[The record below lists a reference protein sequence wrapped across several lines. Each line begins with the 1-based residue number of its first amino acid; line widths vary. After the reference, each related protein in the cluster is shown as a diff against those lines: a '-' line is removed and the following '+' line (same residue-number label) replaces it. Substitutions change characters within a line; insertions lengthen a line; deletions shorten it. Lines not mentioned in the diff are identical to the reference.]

1 MAHYTDFV
9 KSASSLSE
17 AQNILSDIY
26 NENPSHWPNGLTS
39 QHFDGGLYL
48 IRKSASHEPVGF
60 VGWQERLEGM
70 DKVGYYSIG
79 IKPEHRRLGFAKE
92 AVTKLLSEKSASVDV
107 VKALVESTNKPSIA
121 LASKLDNV
129 HTEIT
134 KSAST
139 AEIDEVADL
148 TPEQYIAISGG
159 EITPEEAAALK
170 EKLPHPV
177 TQGLTSGMISGVG
190 SGGLTYL
197 LNKDVRGAGKHAL
210 AFGGAVGGGMGL
222 LSTLLQYLE
231 NRDRKKSI
239 DEALVNDTK
248 EASIKKSARG
258 KLGQLLSNLLKSPTT
273 SQVAGG
279 SAGAGAAHLENE
291 YVFGENASP
300 VAKKINY
307 VLGALTGGKVGG
319 KLRAQ
324 SGLPASK
331 KESLAG
337 ILNDTGIV
345 PKQLALF
352 GGDQLAR
359 LTGQVGD
366 YTSSAQERIDTE
378 LEAAK
383 SKLEAEN
390 VRLKGNMWKDVKD
403 YVTENPVKSSLV
415 GGGIGASVLGAY
427 LYNALKKPN
436 KPKPGVMTVE
446 IPQGEVRD
454 RFYTNLSRN
463 MLFKDQKK
471 KDKDKKTLA
480 LTNS

>member
-17 AQNILSDIY
+17 AQTILSDIY

-79 IKPEHRRLGFAKE
+79 IKPEYRRLGFAKE

-129 HTEIT
+129 HTEVT
-134 KSAST
+134 KSAS
-139 AEIDEVADL
+139 
-148 TPEQYIAISGG
+148 
-159 EITPEEAAALK
+159 ITK
-170 EKLPHPV
+170 
-177 TQGLTSGMISGVG
+177 SS
-190 SGGLTYL
+190 
-197 LNKDVRGAGKHAL
+197 N
-210 AFGGAVGGGMGL
+210 AFL
-222 LSTLLQYLE
+222 
-231 NRDRKKSI
+231 R
-239 DEALVNDTK
+239 
-248 EASIKKSARG
+248 
-258 KLGQLLSNLLKSPTT
+258 QLLTRVLKSPTT
-273 SQVAGG
+273 SQLAGAG
-279 SAGAGAAHLENE
+279 TGAGAAHLENE
-291 YVFGENASP
+291 YILGDDTNP
-300 VAKKINY
+300 TLKKINY
-307 VLGALTGGKVGG
+307 VLGTLTGGLAGG

-324 SGLPASK
+324 AGLPASDK
-331 KESLAG
+331 KGLFE
-337 ILNDTGIV
+337 ILNSSGVV
-345 PKQLALF
+345 PKQLGLVAS
-352 GGDQLAR
+352 DQLAQ
-359 LTGQVGD
+359 LKGQVGD
-366 YTSSAQERIDTE
+366 YTSSAQDRIDTE

-403 YVTENPVKSSLV
+403 YVSDNPVKSSLV

-446 IPQGEVRD
+446 IPEGEVRD

-463 MLFKDQKK
+463 MLFKDTK
-471 KDKDKKTLA
+471 KDKKKKTLA